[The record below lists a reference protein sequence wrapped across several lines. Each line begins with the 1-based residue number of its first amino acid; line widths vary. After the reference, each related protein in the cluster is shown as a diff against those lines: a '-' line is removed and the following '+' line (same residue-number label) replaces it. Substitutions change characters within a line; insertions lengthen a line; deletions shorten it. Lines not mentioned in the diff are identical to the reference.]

1 MTEEESKKI
10 GREWELGATGRQRS
24 AVSGSGH
31 DLTKGGTKNR
41 PCLGWEGRG
50 GRGLGTGGAA
60 MSSSW
65 NSVGLEVLYQ
75 VLGWVAFFAWSF
87 SFYPQVLLNY
97 KRKRSAPS
105 S

>member
-1 MTEEESKKI
+1 M
-10 GREWELGATGRQRS
+10 
-24 AVSGSGH
+24 
-31 DLTKGGTKNR
+31 
-41 PCLGWEGRG
+41 
-50 GRGLGTGGAA
+50 A

-97 KRKRSAPS
+97 RRKRSAPS
-105 S
+105 CPWPWFRSSFLGLDGGSISRARASIWGPLFD

>member
-1 MTEEESKKI
+1 
-10 GREWELGATGRQRS
+10 
-24 AVSGSGH
+24 
-31 DLTKGGTKNR
+31 
-41 PCLGWEGRG
+41 
-50 GRGLGTGGAA
+50 

-97 KRKRSAPS
+97 KRKRSAPHPAS
-105 S
+105 ASAPHSIYRARVSIKGPLAFGGFCIHPCLITR

>member
-1 MTEEESKKI
+1 
-10 GREWELGATGRQRS
+10 
-24 AVSGSGH
+24 V
-31 DLTKGGTKNR
+31 
-41 PCLGWEGRG
+41 
-50 GRGLGTGGAA
+50 A

-97 KRKRSAPS
+97 RRKRSAPS
-105 S
+105 CPWPWFRSSFLGLGRDSNSRARASNWGPLID